1 MRSTVW
7 YLLHKAIQIQKTV
20 KNSKLK
26 IRYRK
31 AKSQTPPPLVIS
43 PASSVT
49 SSTRAHLK
57 RNVKRSE
64 DVERLLKGKSDDEIE
79 GFFDDMDQD
88 EPEAKKRPAKKSN
101 DERKKEVKVGE
112 QKGVDGQDGKNLQQL
127 ECRPSEMILALEE
140 LMVEMSEIDQ
150 ENDLYLNGKNL
161 DLEAFYRIHLQLYDS
176 LLPTAK
182 AGKVKISFRVIQN
195 GSKDYPLLN
204 RLQGIN
210 GMKPD
215 KPSVIWNRDEV
226 KKFIFFMTNNF
237 QLAQFFKDL
246 EIDGSALLSL
256 TKQDLMTYL
265 KLQEKSADFLVKTI
279 QQLKQETIQKFIQIS
294 DLPENK
300 WEVNSL

>member
-1 MRSTVW
+1 
-7 YLLHKAIQIQKTV
+7 
-20 KNSKLK
+20 
-26 IRYRK
+26 
-31 AKSQTPPPLVIS
+31 
-43 PASSVT
+43 VT